1 MFADGVTEV
10 TLGPA
15 VEVNPGTTAAFDGE
29 LETPSRG
36 VTVSTV
42 EWENLLEERVRSAIT
57 RIRIW
62 VNHPIEPDK
71 VTIGWG

>member
-1 MFADGVTEV
+1 MAEGAVVFRLRKTYRGAAVVQVRSD
-10 TLGPA
+10 LGA
-15 VEVNPGTTAAFDGE
+15 V
-29 LETPSRG
+29 SS
-36 VTVSTV
+36 STV
-42 EWENLLEERVRSAIT
+42 EWEKLLEDLVPLENT